1 GFLTEAHR
9 IYESLRV
16 NLLMTTGD
24 APLLPGAAVAYG
36 GVRTSDSSGPIICT
50 SGFTVNGPYGS
61 GLVSAGHCV
70 GSWSWTDRFEE
81 FHGGSLYT
89 MFFRDGERGIG
100 DSAYFTTSLP
110 EPAYF
115 FYKPGWIRSCTDV
128 WGGESCPSMA
138 LATQFAVTA
147 APRTFAFAEQ
157 LKLPASLGS

>member
-1 GFLTEAHR
+1 DELVVESRFEDETGRPDYDETLLLIRQAVVDAAQDGEVGFLTEAHR

-24 APLLPGAAVAYG
+24 APLLPGAADAYG

-89 MFFRDGERGIG
+89 MFFRDGER
-100 DSAYFTTSLP
+100 
-110 EPAYF
+110 
-115 FYKPGWIRSCTDV
+115 
-128 WGGESCPSMA
+128 
-138 LATQFAVTA
+138 
-147 APRTFAFAEQ
+147 
-157 LKLPASLGS
+157 